1 MIEAEFDTVVADYRR
16 QHAQSIGFIG
26 EDLDYFA
33 RYKIN
38 ELARACRNAKLNP
51 AAILDFG
58 AGIGN
63 SLQPLRD
70 AFPNAVIKC
79 LDVSAESL
87 KICNQQGVNNMT
99 THAYDGKSLPF
110 ADASIDVAFTACVFH
125 HIPEDDHIALLT
137 EIRRC
142 LRPEGRFMLFE
153 HNPYNPLTQLA
164 VKRCPFDENAVLIT
178 AREMKRRFEAAGFA
192 KVRSRY
198 HVFFPEQLS
207 ALRPIESALTWLPLG
222 GQYSLDAQP

>member
-38 ELARACRNAKLNP
+38 ELAKACRNAKLNP
-51 AAILDFG
+51 ATILDFG

-142 LRPEGRFMLFE
+142 LRPDGRFMLFE

-178 AREMKRRFEAAGFA
+178 AREMKRRFEAAGFV

-207 ALRPIESALTWLPLG
+207 ALRPIEPALTWLPLG